1 MTVGVSNFR
10 GRRLTEARLA
20 RGLFKKS
27 LADMIGVTGTAITR
41 YEGGDDKPQ
50 REKVEALAARLN
62 FPIDFF
68 LRPEWPEQLDLVFWR
83 SRAAE
88 TKSAREMTE
97 QRLRWL
103 CELFAFLE
111 AEVNFPQL
119 NLPDLGLPA
128 DFRLITPDLIEKAAQ
143 ELRNAWGLRNLPIQ
157 DAILAL
163 ENAGIPVVQ
172 LEIPSDKQD
181 GFCFRSPMLDRVF
194 VGVNIYQVT
203 AARARYDIGHE
214 LGHAVLHR
222 HVTIEQSRDP
232 VLAKLQEDQAHRF
245 AGAFLFP
252 KDAFLSEVP
261 VPSLD
266 YFCNLKRRWGM
277 SIAAMVYRAFNLG
290 IIDDVE
296 RTHLYQSMT
305 RRRWRGPLREPFDSP
320 EEMPFERPRMLRRG
334 IETVVGAGIFGRSA
348 IQSGL
353 ALPDAEIEQMASLTR
368 GFLRDPADVVPIP
381 VTPKS
386 SAFKAVDL
394 ESGNVVEFP
403 RRKNERDR

>member
-41 YEGGDDKPQ
+41 YEEGDDKPQ
-50 REKVEALAARLN
+50 REKMEALAASLN
-62 FPIDFF
+62 FSVDFF

-111 AEVNFPQL
+111 AELNFPQL

-128 DFRLITPDLIEKAAQ
+128 DFRLVTPDLIEKAA
-143 ELRNAWGLRNLPIQ
+143 EDLRSAWGLRNLPIQ
-157 DAILAL
+157 DATLAL

-181 GFCFRSPMLDRVF
+181 GFCFRSSLLNRVF
-194 VGVNIYQVT
+194 VGINIYQVT
-203 AARARYDIGHE
+203 AARARYDLGHE

-222 HVTIEQSRDP
+222 YATAEQARDP
-232 VLAKLQEDQAHRF
+232 LLAKLQEDQAHRF
-245 AGAFLFP
+245 ASAFLFP
-252 KDAFLSEVP
+252 KEAFLSEVP

-266 YFCNLKRRWGM
+266 YFCNLKRRWGI

-290 IIDDVE
+290 IIDDAE
-296 RTHLYQSMT
+296 RAHLYQSMT
-305 RRRWRGPLREPFDSP
+305 RRRWRGPLREPFDNP
-320 EEMPFERPRMLRRG
+320 ADMPLERPRMLRRG
-334 IETVVGAGIFGRSA
+334 VEAVVGAGIFGRSA

-353 ALPDAEIEQMASLTR
+353 PLPEAELEQMASLTK
-368 GFLRDPADVVPIP
+368 GFLREPADVVPIP
-381 VTPKS
+381 VTPRS

-403 RRKNERDR
+403 RLKITRDS